1 MLTLTD
7 VTALTENDP
16 FDSKKRRIP
25 SPLGIWTGLSLGRH
39 RRGRP
44 KEEWGKQWRK

>member
-7 VTALTENDP
+7 VTALTENDW
-16 FDSKKRRIP
+16 FDSKMRRIP
-25 SPLGIWTGLSLGRH
+25 SPLEIGTGLSTGRH

-44 KEEWGKQWRK
+44 KEVWGKQWRK